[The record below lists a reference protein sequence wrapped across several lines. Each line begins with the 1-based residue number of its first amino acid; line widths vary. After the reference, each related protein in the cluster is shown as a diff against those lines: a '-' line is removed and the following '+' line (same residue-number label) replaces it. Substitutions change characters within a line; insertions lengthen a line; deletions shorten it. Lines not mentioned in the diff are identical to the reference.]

1 MHQFSPNLFW
11 DVNPNDIDM
20 EEHAAFIVHRV
31 LEYGLIEDWN
41 YILSYYGMSRILFM
55 VLQYRSL
62 DPKALSFISAI
73 TKTPKENFRCYTT
86 IQLNQQHW
94 NY

>member
-11 DVNPNDIDM
+11 DINTNDIDM

-73 TKTPKENFRCYTT
+73 TKTPRENFRCYTT
-86 IQLNQQHW
+86 MQFNTLL
-94 NY
+94 

>member
-1 MHQFSPNLFW
+1 MIQPNKNF
-11 DVNPNDIDM
+11 
-20 EEHAAFIVHRV
+20 V
-31 LEYGLIEDWN
+31 LINTKQGCF
-41 YILSYYGMSRILFM
+41 LFM